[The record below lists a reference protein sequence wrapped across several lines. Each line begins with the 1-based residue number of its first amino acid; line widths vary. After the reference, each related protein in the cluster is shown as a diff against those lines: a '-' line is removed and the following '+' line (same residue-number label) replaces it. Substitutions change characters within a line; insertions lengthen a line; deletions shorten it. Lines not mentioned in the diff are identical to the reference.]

1 MIAAAAP
8 ETKDR
13 EIVETPS
20 GKWRDGENFPV
31 GSLLIRRD
39 LRVHVHA
46 FYRFARNADDI
57 ADNPELCATEKIR
70 RLDRMAAVL
79 GGAPGDDSP
88 AAAAMHQSLAAAG
101 MTAQHCHDILRAF
114 RQDAEQRR
122 YRDWDE
128 LMEYCRYSA
137 SPVGRQ
143 LLDLHRESRE
153 TWPPSDALCSALQVL
168 NHLQDCAED
177 YRLLDR
183 VYLPTADLA
192 AAGTDVTA
200 LTAAQSSPALRRV
213 LDAMLD
219 RTADLV
225 ATARGLSPCVA
236 APGLRCECA
245 VITELAARLLRR
257 LRSGDPLASPGRA
270 RQSRFSCGFSGRRP
284 ARDPL
289 VSDTPFDAV
298 TTVAG
303 DAALRQTIRNRVEG
317 ARTSFYWAMRLLPRR
332 PPQRHVRCLRLVP
345 RSRRHCR
352 RRASGCAQARS
363 TGRLA
368 RRNRGAIC
376 GPAKPSRRTCAA

>member
-8 ETKDR
+8 ETQDR

-57 ADNPELCATEKIR
+57 ADNPGLSAAEKIR

-79 GGAPGDDSP
+79 GGAPGDDAP
-88 AAAAMHQSLAAAG
+88 AASAMRQSLASTG
-101 MTAQHCHDILRAF
+101 MTAQHCNDVLRAF
-114 RQDAEQRR
+114 RQDAEKRR

-200 LTAAQSSPALRRV
+200 LTAAQSTPALRRV
-213 LDAMLD
+213 FDTLLD
-219 RTADLV
+219 RTSDLV
-225 ATARGLSPCVA
+225 DAARGLSPRVA

-245 VITELAARLLRR
+245 VITELSARLLRR
-257 LRSGDPLASPGRA
+257 LQRGDPLAA
-270 RQSRFSCGFSGRRP
+270 RVGLGKTDFLAAFLSGVLRGIRR
-284 ARDPL
+284 
-289 VSDTPFDAV
+289 
-298 TTVAG
+298 
-303 DAALRQTIRNRVEG
+303 
-317 ARTSFYWAMRLLPRR
+317 
-332 PPQRHVRCLRLVP
+332 
-345 RSRRHCR
+345 
-352 RRASGCAQARS
+352 
-363 TGRLA
+363 
-368 RRNRGAIC
+368 
-376 GPAKPSRRTCAA
+376 